1 MNDATETLRTRDERV
16 YSQRYLS
23 AMEYLRHANR
33 MSGRSPVSL
42 AMEFLKLQRGPGRMT
57 LREYVQIG
65 LYDPALTDEERRRFI
80 TDTVHWPITQ
90 QCCDMTWQA
99 TTEDTWLCTRLL
111 EGTAAPMPRI
121 LAVIDRSSRAYPGT
135 RTLRTPA
142 EIRDVTLAHVRDGT
156 AIFGKEN
163 RGVAGFGTF
172 LVEEA
177 DRDRLHLEGEG
188 WFSYEHFLER
198 LAGDTVYLLQ
208 PVVRNHPF
216 FDRYTERLATIR
228 VGLMVT
234 GADHPDIPYTVL
246 KIPAKGNTT
255 DHFWREGNLACE
267 VDPKTGTILRA
278 RTKDHL
284 GTTDCTELPE
294 TGVRIV
300 GETLPHWGEVLAL
313 SRAGAQIFAPVRY
326 QSMDVAITP
335 EGPMLI
341 EINTGGAFDLPQ
353 LASGRGLLTDEVQAF
368 FAACSV
374 RLPGWK

>member
-1 MNDATETLRTRDERV
+1 LTEPTESLRARDERV
-16 YSQRYLS
+16 YSQRYLP
-23 AMEYLRHANR
+23 ATEYLRHASR
-33 MSGRSPVSL
+33 TSGRSPVSL

-57 LREYVQIG
+57 LREYVQLG
-65 LYDPALTDEERRRFI
+65 LYDPALTDEERARFI
-80 TDTVHWPITQ
+80 TDTIHWPVTH
-90 QCCDMTWQA
+90 QCGDLTWQA
-99 TTEDTWLCTRLL
+99 ATEDKWLSTRLL
-111 EGTAAPMPRI
+111 EGTAAPMPRS
-121 LAVIDRSSRAYPGT
+121 LAVIDRSSRSYPGT
-135 RTLRTPA
+135 PILRTPA
-142 EIRDVTLAHVRDGT
+142 GLRDFILARVRDGA

-177 DRDRLHLEGEG
+177 DHERLHLEGEG
-188 WFSYEHFLER
+188 WFGYEHFLEK

-216 FDRYTERLATIR
+216 FDRYTERLATVR

-234 GADHPDIPYTVL
+234 GAEHPDIPYTVL
-246 KIPAKGNTT
+246 KVPAKGHTS

-267 VDPKTGTILRA
+267 VDPKTGEILRA

-284 GTTDCTELPE
+284 GTTDYTDQPE

-300 GETLPHWGEVLAL
+300 GETLPHWGELLDLA
-313 SRAGAQIFAPVRY
+313 RAGAQIFAPVRY

-335 EGPMLI
+335 DGPSLI
-341 EINTGGAFDLPQ
+341 EINSGGAFDLPQ

-368 FAACSV
+368 FAACGV
-374 RLPGWK
+374 RLRGWK